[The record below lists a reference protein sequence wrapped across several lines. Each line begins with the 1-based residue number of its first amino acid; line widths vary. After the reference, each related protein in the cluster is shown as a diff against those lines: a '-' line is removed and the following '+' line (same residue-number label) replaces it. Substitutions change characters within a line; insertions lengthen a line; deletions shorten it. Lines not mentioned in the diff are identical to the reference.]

1 MKVTKDNKENYIVL
15 NEIKSDDD
23 RNNLLLVNAETGK
36 MSFAHGVVENKNGMT
51 YDRMVG
57 FQDEMEK
64 EVIQRERRKKSR

>member
-1 MKVTKDNKENYIVL
+1 MKVTKEDKEKYIVL

-23 RNNLLLVNAETGK
+23 RNDLLLVNAETGE
-36 MSFAHGVVENKNGMT
+36 MSFAHGVVENKNGMS

-64 EVIQRERRKKSR
+64 EVIQRERRKKIH